1 MARKKQKVAKRPK
14 ARREAAAAESGKRFD
29 IDEYIDRG
37 LLSRRPSQAEIAENR
52 RAHRA
57 HGRPSQA
64 EIDRVVAENMKNY
77 RARFGRDEQ
86 IPPGAEHDWLRA
98 AIARIRARQ
107 EAAKPQNPRMGGTKR
122 KHGGY

>member
-1 MARKKQKVAKRPK
+1 MAERKQKVAKRPK
-14 ARREAAAAESGKRFD
+14 ARRAAAASESGKRFD

-37 LLSRRPSQAEIAENR
+37 LRT

-57 HGRPSQA
+57 HGKPPQS

-107 EAAKPQNPRMGGTKR
+107 EAAGPQNPRMGGTKR